1 MDAAASTRA
10 PTLPSSGDSAD
21 VIADAASVSAAT
33 LTTESQISCENV
45 YSTPKIRT
53 DTNLASVLEDKD
65 DINGASEMRQKS
77 FDLETDPIKK
87 AKIKLK
93 FAQAAKGR
101 GQLSKARSLAREAIR
116 FNPNFGKA
124 YLFIAK
130 LYQTSVNKCG
140 KNEFEKRMVYV
151 AALKKAIRAASLDPS
166 ISGIAK
172 KYIRSY
178 KANIPSQKVIF
189 TAGVNPG
196 SSYQI
201 KCRIGETVKVPLK

>member
-1 MDAAASTRA
+1 MQKHLR
-10 PTLPSSGDSAD
+10 LQKR
-21 VIADAASVSAAT
+21 IAF
-33 LTTESQISCENV
+33 
-45 YSTPKIRT
+45 
-53 DTNLASVLEDKD
+53 LASVLEGKNDL
-65 DINGASEMRQKS
+65 NGASEMRQKS

-101 GQLSKARSLAREAIR
+101 GQLSKARSLAREAIK
-116 FNPNFGKA
+116 FNSNYGKA

-151 AALKKAIRAASLDPS
+151 AALNKARKAASVDPS

-172 KYIRSY
+172 KYI
-178 KANIPSQKVIF
+178 KITLQMHL
-189 TAGVNPG
+189 
-196 SSYQI
+196 
-201 KCRIGETVKVPLK
+201 VKKLFLPLVLLLVVASDKMLDWRNS